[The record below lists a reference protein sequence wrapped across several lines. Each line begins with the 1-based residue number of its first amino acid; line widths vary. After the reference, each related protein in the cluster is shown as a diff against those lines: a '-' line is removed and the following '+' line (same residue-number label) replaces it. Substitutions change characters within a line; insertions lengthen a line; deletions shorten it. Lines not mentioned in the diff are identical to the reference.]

1 MKKRVINFCS
11 VFAVLFLCCVGCQ
24 TTVSAANA
32 AETPADQFLYQY
44 NSTYQGIELTKYLG
58 KDVIVNIPVEIGGI
72 PVTVIGVECFSKNK
86 NLKELFMPNTVT
98 VIRTKAFYECSE
110 LENISWSEN
119 LKNIGRQAFSYC
131 NIKSVFM
138 PDSLT
143 FLGDE
148 AFTDCQALEEV
159 TCSNNLTELN
169 GTFLRCRNLK
179 IVQFPNSP
187 QFTKI
192 GRGAFSGCTIE
203 KIEIPASVT
212 EICEYAFS
220 SSVADSNVMELIFP
234 KDSKLKKIEDYAFKY
249 CSFNKVTLPASL
261 EEIGREVFSHTK
273 ELKKILFEKN
283 AKIKEI
289 PACAFAG
296 CMLLEEVD
304 IPENITKIDADLFY
318 DSNHGIYN
326 KVKKINIK
334 GGKIKKIG
342 ETAFKGLAKN
352 GKITVPKKYKKKY
365 TKMFK
370 KQKWYKKTMRII
382 PVKKIKF

>member
-1 MKKRVINFCS
+1 MKKRIINFC
-11 VFAVLFLCCVGCQ
+11 VVLAVLFTCCIACKI
-24 TTVSAANA
+24 TVSAANA
-32 AETPADQFLYQY
+32 AETPADQFLYKY
-44 NSTYQGIELTKYLG
+44 NSTYQGIELIKYYG
-58 KDVIVNIPVEIGGI
+58 KEESVNIPAEIEGT
-72 PVTVIGVECFSKNK
+72 PVTVIGVGCFSKNK
-86 NLKELFMPNTVT
+86 NLKEFFMPNTVT

-119 LKNIGRQAFSYC
+119 LKNIGKQAFSYC

-187 QFTKI
+187 QFTRI

-334 GGKIKKIG
+334 GGKIKKIAKM
-342 ETAFKGLAKN
+342 AFKGLAKN

-370 KQKWYKKTMRII
+370 KQKWYKKSM
-382 PVKKIKF
+382 KIKAV

>member
-1 MKKRVINFCS
+1 MKKRIINFC
-11 VFAVLFLCCVGCQ
+11 VVLAVLFTCCIACKI
-24 TTVSAANA
+24 TVSAANA
-32 AETPADQFLYQY
+32 AETPADQFLYKY
-44 NSTYQGIELTKYLG
+44 NSTYQGIELIKYYG
-58 KDVIVNIPVEIGGI
+58 KEESVNIPAEIEGT
-72 PVTVIGVECFSKNK
+72 PVMVIGVGCFSKNK

-334 GGKIKKIG
+334 GGKIKKIAKM
-342 ETAFKGLAKN
+342 AFKGLAKN

-370 KQKWYKKTMRII
+370 KQKWYKKSM
-382 PVKKIKF
+382 KIKAV

>member
-1 MKKRVINFCS
+1 MKKRIINFC
-11 VFAVLFLCCVGCQ
+11 VVLAVLFTCCIACKI
-24 TTVSAANA
+24 TVSAANA
-32 AETPADQFLYQY
+32 AETPADQFLYKY
-44 NSTYQGIELTKYLG
+44 NSTYQGIELIKYYG
-58 KDVIVNIPVEIGGI
+58 KEESVNIPAEIEGT
-72 PVTVIGVECFSKNK
+72 PVTVIGVGCFSKNK

-119 LKNIGRQAFSYC
+119 LKNIGKQAFSYC

-187 QFTKI
+187 QFTRI

-212 EICEYAFS
+212 EICAYAFS
-220 SSVADSNVMELIFP
+220 LNSVDSNVMELIFP
-234 KDSKLKKIEDYAFKY
+234 KDSKLKKIEDHAFEY

-261 EEIGREVFSHTK
+261 EEIGREVFSHTA

-289 PACAFAG
+289 PAYAFAN
-296 CMLLEEVD
+296 CIFLEEVD
-304 IPENITKIDADLFY
+304 IPENITKINTDQFY
-318 DSNHGIYN
+318 DFDHGIYN

-370 KQKWYKKTMRII
+370 KQKWYKKSM
-382 PVKKIKF
+382 KIKAV

>member
-1 MKKRVINFCS
+1 MKKRIINFC
-11 VFAVLFLCCVGCQ
+11 VVLAVLFTCCIACKI
-24 TTVSAANA
+24 TVSAANA
-32 AETPADQFLYQY
+32 AETPADQFLYKY
-44 NSTYQGIELTKYLG
+44 NSTYQGIELIKYYG
-58 KDVIVNIPVEIGGI
+58 KEESVNIPAEIEGT
-72 PVTVIGVECFSKNK
+72 PVMVIGVGCFSKNK

-289 PACAFAG
+289 PAYAFAN
-296 CMLLEEVD
+296 CRFLEEVD
-304 IPENITKIDADLFY
+304 IPENITKINTDQFY
-318 DSNHGIYN
+318 DFDHGIYN

-334 GGKIKKIG
+334 GGKIKKIAKM
-342 ETAFKGLAKN
+342 AFKGLAKN

-370 KQKWYKKTMRII
+370 KQKWYKKSM
-382 PVKKIKF
+382 KIKAV